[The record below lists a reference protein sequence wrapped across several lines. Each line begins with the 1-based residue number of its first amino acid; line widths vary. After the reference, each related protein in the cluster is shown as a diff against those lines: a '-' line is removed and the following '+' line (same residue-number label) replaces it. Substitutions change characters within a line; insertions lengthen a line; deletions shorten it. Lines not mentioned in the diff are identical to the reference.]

1 MKAGIENCLNYQKI
15 LKPTRI
21 ICALGEM
28 RELGT
33 RSNDIHLELLNF
45 VAEQKF
51 DLVIL
56 VGPQM
61 EIASQKIK
69 IPNSINFLNSSS
81 AQTYFETCLNDNDL
95 VYIKGSRGVK
105 MEKLFENLIYKT
117 SAK

>member
-15 LKPTRI
+15 FNPSRI

-28 RELGT
+28 RELGAK
-33 RSNDIHLELLNF
+33 SKDIHLELLKF
-45 VAEQKF
+45 VIEQKF

-56 VGPQM
+56 VGAEM
-61 EIASQKIK
+61 EIANQQIK
-69 IPNSINFLNSSS
+69 IPNSINFLDSSS

-95 VYIKGSRGVK
+95 VYIKGSRGIK
-105 MEKLFENLIYKT
+105 MEKLFENLIYKN